1 MSVGDVAG
9 LIAAIAF
16 VALVGFLA
24 LPLVKLGKFFDA
36 STESV
41 QDLTAHTLPVID
53 ETASVIA
60 TTNTQLERV
69 DTITA
74 RTAEV
79 TQNASALSTLVA
91 ATVGGPLVRV
101 AAFTYGARS
110 ALASFF
116 GKERESAPTGRRARG
131 GARRSRN
138 PHGQAGPGSP
148 TGTGE

>member
-36 STESV
+36 STTSLR
-41 QDLTAHTLPVID
+41 DITDHTLPLID
-53 ETASVIA
+53 ETASVIS
-60 TTNTQLERV
+60 TTNAQFDRI

-79 TQNASALSTLVA
+79 TENASALSTLVA
-91 ATVGGPLVRV
+91 ATIGGLLVKV
-101 AAFTYGARS
+101 AAFTYGART
-110 ALASFF
+110 ALRDLFQ
-116 GKERESAPTGRRARG
+116 GKGK
-131 GARRSRN
+131 
-138 PHGQAGPGSP
+138 
-148 TGTGE
+148 